1 MSSIRWNRVSRALP
15 RVLGVIIGL
24 ILMLRYPDQWI
35 SWAGWA
41 LVVFSVVGAVVHPV
55 AWWRYVMT
63 GAISTSPDP
72 KYAQPGAY
80 RVQLEGAG
88 KRPIEVVK
96 ALREVSEVG
105 LVEAK
110 ERVDNPPTVI
120 AEGLSEDCAAQVR
133 ARVERAGGTASVV
146 AETSDP

>member
-1 MSSIRWNRVSRALP
+1 MSSVPWHRVRRALP

-24 ILMLRYPDQWI
+24 ILMRRYPDQWI

-41 LVVFSVVGAVVHPV
+41 VFVFSVLGAAVHPV

-63 GAISTSPDP
+63 GAIPTPPDRED
-72 KYAQPGAY
+72 ARPGPY
-80 RVQLEGAG
+80 LVQLESAG

-96 ALREVSEVG
+96 ALREVPEVG

-110 ERVDNPPTVI
+110 EMVDNPPAVI
-120 AEGLSEDCAAQVR
+120 AEGLSEDYAAQVR
-133 ARVERAGGTASVV
+133 ARVEHAGGTASVV
-146 AETSDP
+146 AET